1 MRIFI
6 LASLLIGCAGVA
18 QAHPDHEIHH
28 HADEAVEIV
37 SEDQTQS

>member
-18 QAHPDHEIHH
+18 QAHPDHDIHH
-28 HADEAVEIV
+28 HADEAVEIREETK
-37 SEDQTQS
+37 S